1 MENHRITPLAESGL
15 LTAVTVIM
23 ALMAVYLP
31 VMGIVAALFWAV
43 PLILL
48 VVRHGFRLGILAVLA
63 AAIIMALLIEPV
75 LSLRMTIS
83 FAPTGLALGYGFR
96 RGWSGARVFAVALA
110 ASIAAKISALAL
122 VFALTSVNPL
132 AMQVDGMK
140 ESFDATFQIYETL
153 GVEQATIDE
162 AKGQVSEGITMV
174 QMLMPLI
181 VAITGLLDT
190 VVNYI
195 VAGRVMKRLGVAV
208 PQFPPFREWRLPQA
222 FLYLMGFALVGMYW
236 GGSREIH
243 LLYEI
248 SLNANIL
255 ALLAGLVQGLSLV
268 AYVGHRC
275 NISLFMRI
283 LVFLLILVNGML
295 LQIIAF
301 TGLFDMVF
309 DYRRRFGGAR

>member
-1 MENHRITPLAESGL
+1 MENQRITPLTESGL
-15 LTAVTVIM
+15 LTAITVIM

-48 VVRHGFRLGILAVLA
+48 VVRHGFRLGLMAVLA
-63 AAIIMALLIEPV
+63 AGIIMALLIEPL

-96 RGWSGARVFAVALA
+96 RGWSGVRVFSVALI
-110 ASIAAKISALAL
+110 ASILAKVAALAL
-122 VFALTSVNPL
+122 IFAVTAVNPL

-140 ESFDATFQIYETL
+140 ESFEASFQLYETL
-153 GVEQATIDE
+153 GMEQSVIDE
-162 AKGQVSEGITMV
+162 AKGQVSEGIAMI
-174 QMLMPLI
+174 QILMPLI

-195 VAGRVMKRLGVAV
+195 VAGRIMSRLGISVS
-208 PQFPPFREWRLPQA
+208 QFPPFREWRLPQV

-236 GGSREIH
+236 GGSREIQ

-268 AYVGHRC
+268 TYVAHRYR
-275 NISLFMRI
+275 ISMFLRI
-283 LVFLLILVNGML
+283 LVFFLILVNGML

-301 TGLFDMVF
+301 TGLFDMAF
-309 DYRRRFGGAR
+309 DYRRRFGGVR